1 MTPAEQYR
9 TLIDRLQLLED
20 NADQWTYTNDQPV
33 PQQPPQRE
41 PVEIP
46 PDQNRY
52 PPKAL
57 GVFPTTQFREQFQSH
72 CLGIIKNLSRYVD
85 PTEKQILDIIRVK
98 VTTDPRDQVYAL
110 ARTGDIVID
119 YEELGDAPDN
129 VLTFLL
135 AHEVGHI
142 VMGHRGKVTP
152 QVSQQQEIDADD
164 YAIRLCTAM
173 GITKAPVFT
182 WLHRKKDELGRT
194 EFEDYLDW
202 DLNPANAAEIEKS
215 THPSYPVRFDNAAKK
230 GLKLSKANTDQ
241 IDRLLAHMSRTV

>member
-9 TLIDRLQLLED
+9 TLIDRLQVLED
-20 NADQWTYTNDQPV
+20 GTDQWTYTNDQPMA
-33 PQQPPQRE
+33 QQPPRQ

-57 GVFPTTQFREQFQSH
+57 GIFPTTQFREQFKDH
-72 CLGIIKNLSRYVD
+72 CLGIIKNLSRYVG
-85 PTEKQILDIIRVK
+85 PTEKQILDIIRVT

-119 YEELGDAPDN
+119 YVAFCDAPDN

-135 AHEVGHI
+135 AHEIGHI
-142 VMGHRGKVTP
+142 VMGHHSKVTP

-164 YAIRLCTAM
+164 YAIQLCNAI

-202 DLNPANAAEIEKS
+202 DLDPANAETIKNS
-215 THPSYPVRFDNAAKK
+215 THPSYPVRFDNAAKQ

-241 IDRLLAHMSRTV
+241 IDTLLSHMSKMA